1 MNYFPTYLATGKAFC
16 NRKEELKRVIYDL
29 KGNTPILLI
38 SPRRY
43 GKTSLALKAFEQIQW
58 PFTHI
63 DLYKVLSEED
73 IIHFV
78 LSGIGQLL
86 GKIETTPK
94 KLLLLAKEFFGSME
108 IKVVLKDVG
117 LGLEFNHKK
126 TNSIDLMIK
135 ALDKLH
141 EIAKK
146 HKKHVIVFL
155 DEFQIVG
162 EITKNSAIE
171 AAMRES
177 VQKATHVAYVFSG
190 SNRHLM
196 EQMFYDKKRPF
207 YKLCDQIILNRINS
221 EEYATYIQ
229 IAAKKVWGKLISEK
243 TLNEIF
249 ILTECHPYYV
259 NKLCSLVWQSEHL
272 PNEKTVHEHWMQYAL
287 ENKSVTERE
296 LELLTVN
303 QRKLLALLAALGS
316 TKEFYSREK
325 LKDLNLSQSRTHRA
339 LKDLLE
345 KDYVSKDKDGSYNIL
360 DPLMKMILSI

>member
-29 KGNTPILLI
+29 EGNTPILLI

-43 GKTSLALKAFEQIQW
+43 GKTSLALKAFEHIQW

-63 DLYKVLSEED
+63 DLYKALSEED
-73 IIHFV
+73 IIRFV
-78 LSGIGQLL
+78 LAGIGKLL

-108 IKVVLKDVG
+108 IKVILEDVG
-117 LGLEFNHKK
+117 LGLEFSHTKANG
-126 TNSIDLMIK
+126 IDLMIK

-146 HKKHVIVFL
+146 YKKRVIVFL

-162 EITKNSAIE
+162 EIANNSAIE
-171 AAMRES
+171 AALRES
-177 VQKATHVAYVFSG
+177 VQKSTQVTYVFSG

-207 YKLCDQIILNRINS
+207 YKLCDQITLNRINS

-229 IAAKKVWGKLISEK
+229 IAAKKTWGKLISEK
-243 TLNEIF
+243 ALNEIF
-249 ILTECHPYYV
+249 VLTECHPYYV

-272 PNEKTVHEHWMQYAL
+272 PNEKMIYECWMQYAL

-303 QRKLLALLAALGS
+303 QRRLLMLLALGA
-316 TKEFYSREK
+316 TKELYSKEK
-325 LKDLNLSQSRTHRA
+325 LKDLNLSQSSAHRA

-345 KDYVSKDKDGSYNIL
+345 KDYVYKDRDGSYNIL
-360 DPLMKMILSI
+360 DPLMKIILSI